1 MDSIVSHL
9 IGQLSHLVVLD
20 AFVLVGASALLLGVV
35 YLFNYILG
43 R

>member
-1 MDSIVSHL
+1 MDSIVSYL
-9 IGQLSHLVVLD
+9 IGQISQLFVLD
-20 AFVLVGASALLLGVV
+20 SFVLVGASALLLGVV

>member
-9 IGQLSHLVVLD
+9 IAQISQLVVLD
-20 AFVLVGASALLLGVV
+20 AFALVGASALLLGVV
-35 YLFNYILG
+35 YLFNFIFG